1 MRVRERRRVPSKAAR
16 DALVISV
23 STALTWLAI
32 ERTETCDRLFKWIAA
47 NPDYEIDSLI
57 LAFLMAAASV
67 VIFAVCR
74 YRELQAEMEARRAA
88 EDLAHGLAYHD
99 PLTGLHNRR
108 ALGEHLEALV
118 TLRSAATRTG
128 LLMVDLDRFKAV
140 NDLHGHLAGDRL
152 LLQVATRL
160 AGVMPEGGRA
170 FRLGGDE
177 FAVTLDLSRIND
189 DAARALARQIVQEM
203 SRPFEDGGRVHHIS
217 ASVGISIFPDDA
229 QDGEGLMRRA
239 DIALYRAKEGG
250 RCGHRSFEPKMDAE
264 IARRANIE
272 AELRAALKNEEFR
285 PAYQPLLD
293 LRTGVTVGFEML
305 ARWPRAE
312 GDEIGPGEF
321 IPIAEESGLITE
333 LMLQTL
339 AFACAEARDWDP
351 ALTIAINISPG
362 QLADPQ
368 LCGNILATLTR
379 FGFAPRRLAVEIT
392 ENALILDFDKAKAA
406 IESFTNLGIK
416 VGLDDFGTGYASLQH
431 LRMLPFD
438 KIKIDRSF
446 ILALDH
452 DPEAIKIVRAIIG
465 LALSLELPIIAEG
478 IENEAIALQLRDLG
492 CTQGQGFHL
501 GYPVS
506 GRQVTRVLS
515 GPRPLRWSR
524 TGLSPPASVRHA
536 TAA

>member
-1 MRVRERRRVPSKAAR
+1 MRLRECRREPSMATR
-16 DALVISV
+16 DALVIGV
-23 STALTWLAI
+23 SAGLTWFAI
-32 ERTETCDRLFKWIAA
+32 ERTETGDRFFEWVAA
-47 NPDYEIDSLI
+47 NPDYEVDSLI
-57 LAFLMAAASV
+57 LAFILAAVSV

-74 YRELQAEMEARRAA
+74 CRELRAQMEARRAA
-88 EDLAHGLAYHD
+88 EERAHGLDYHD

-108 ALGEHLEALV
+108 ALREHLGALA
-118 TLRSAATRTG
+118 THRSVATRTG
-128 LLMVDLDRFKAV
+128 LLMVDLDRFKTV

-152 LLQVATRL
+152 LMQVAARL

-170 FRLGGDE
+170 FRIGGDE
-177 FAVTLDLSRIND
+177 FAITLDLTRTDD
-189 DAARALARQIVQEM
+189 DAARVLARQIVQEM
-203 SRPFEDGGRVHHIS
+203 SRSFDEGGRVHHIS

-229 QDGEGLMRRA
+229 QDGEALMRRA

-250 RCGHRSFEPKMDAE
+250 GCGHRSFEPKMDAE

-272 AELRAALKNEEFR
+272 AELREALKNEEFR
-285 PAYQPLLD
+285 PAFQPVLD
-293 LRTGVTVGFEML
+293 LRTGATVGFELL
-305 ARWPRAE
+305 ARWPRSE
-312 GDEIGPGEF
+312 GEEIGPGEF
-321 IPIAEESGLITE
+321 IPVAEESGLITE

-362 QLADPQ
+362 QLADPE

-392 ENALILDFDKAKAA
+392 ENALILDFDKAKTA

-452 DPEAIKIVRAIIG
+452 DPEALKIVRAIIG
-465 LALSLELPIIAEG
+465 LAASLELQIIAEG
-478 IENEAIALQLRDLG
+478 IENEAVALQLRDLG

-501 GYPVS
+501 GYPVPGS
-506 GRQVTRVLS
+506 QVTRVLS

-524 TGLSPPASVRHA
+524 TGLRPPASAQHA